1 MPGNFF
7 MIALHNAMIMRLTSS
22 TAFPMEFCVTRW
34 IGSIAVAKRAILIWP
49 NIVKMISFWKKQP
62 GPKQPECQC
71 YENVKVAFSVN
82 LTVVKLEFFAYF
94 PSILE
99 PFLKSY

>member
-1 MPGNFF
+1 

-22 TAFPMEFCVTRW
+22 TAFPMEFCVTRQ

-49 NIVKMISFWKKQP
+49 NIVKMISFGKKQP

>member
-7 MIALHNAMIMRLTSS
+7 MIALHNAMIMRLTGS
-22 TAFPMEFCVTRW
+22 TAFPMAFCVTRW
-34 IGSIAVAKRAILIWP
+34 IGSIAVAKCAMLILP

-62 GPKQPECQC
+62 GPKQLECQC
-71 YENVKVAFSVN
+71 YENVKVAFNVN

-99 PFLKSY
+99 SFLKSY